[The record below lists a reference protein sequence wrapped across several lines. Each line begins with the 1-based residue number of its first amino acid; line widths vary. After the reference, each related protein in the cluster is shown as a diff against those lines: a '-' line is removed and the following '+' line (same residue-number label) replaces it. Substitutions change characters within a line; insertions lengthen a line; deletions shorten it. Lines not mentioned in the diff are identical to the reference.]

1 MSLLL
6 FLYIL
11 FPCSLSRYIIATSHF
26 PPMCE
31 CNIGETGQDFK
42 GIDMDYFRL
51 IAKKLNWVEWNFY
64 CIDFTELK
72 TILSHPDE
80 IFAFAGGLT
89 ISEEYTEKGFKF
101 SLPTMNSGL
110 TILTKKTTDDWTFI
124 KVLTIEIVLM
134 IIGTNILVGILIF
147 FLERKVEGLDNYL
160 WHTMASFFFISQVK
174 INKTSS
180 RLIMIAFWYM
190 SLIILASYN
199 AYLTSV
205 VTVEKLLG
213 GINTPEDLSM
223 KDVKT
228 FSIYASVLY
237 NYGAN
242 PVLSTKGYSSSNAQ
256 LDVIP
261 FEMVENDLSRTDEY
275 KIDAFVFD
283 DPAAAAAEFLYCDIY
298 TTSRV
303 FSTFSYGILYHSSQ
317 DDKIIQDINI
327 VIEDLNQNRTSG
339 SIIADFLEKEYSS
352 KKCQKSELSDKLSVN
367 STKGLWIILAASAG
381 VSMLIF
387 IINRYLSKI
396 QRIQDFLYN
405 YKIIEPKEIEVKKR
419 KVGDELVVQN
429 LKDVTHKMM
438 DSLNENIRMRLD
450 EVDEKIT
457 KFYKLLLNGEKALLE
472 YENENEN
479 VNEHEHE
486 KNFLG
491 PDSEEDHH
499 ILIRNGKI

>member
-1 MSLLL
+1 
-6 FLYIL
+6 
-11 FPCSLSRYIIATSHF
+11 
-26 PPMCE
+26 MCE
-31 CNIGETGQDFK
+31 CTIGQTGQDFK

-64 CIDFTELK
+64 CIDFTELESF
-72 TILSHPDE
+72 LNRPDE
-80 IFAFAGGLT
+80 IFAFLGGLT

-110 TILTKKTTDDWTFI
+110 TILTQKSSDDWTFI

-134 IIGTNILVGILIF
+134 IMGTIILVGILIF
-147 FLERKVEGLDNYL
+147 FLERKAEGLDNYL
-160 WHTMASFFFISQVK
+160 WHTIASFFFISQVK
-174 INKTSS
+174 INRTSS
-180 RLIMIAFWYM
+180 RLIMVAFWYM
-190 SLIILASYN
+190 SLIILSSYN

-213 GINTPEDLSM
+213 GINTPEDLST
-223 KDVKT
+223 KDIKT
-228 FSIYASVLY
+228 FSIYSSVLY

-242 PVLSTKGYSSSNAQ
+242 PVLSTKGYSNAQ

-261 FEMVENDLSRTDEY
+261 FEMVQNDLTRTDEF
-275 KIDAFVFD
+275 KIDAFVLD
-283 DPAAAAAEFLYCDIY
+283 DPAAAAAEFLYCGIY
-298 TTSRV
+298 TSSRV

-317 DDKIIQDINI
+317 EDKIIQEINI
-327 VIEDLNQNRTSG
+327 AIEDLNQNRTSG
-339 SIIADFLEKEYSS
+339 SVISNFLEKEYSS
-352 KKCQKSELSDKLSVN
+352 KKCQKPELSDKISVN

-381 VSMLIF
+381 ISMF
-387 IINRYLSKI
+387 VYIINRYLGRI
-396 QRIQDFLYN
+396 QRMQDFLYN

-419 KVGDELVVQN
+419 KVGDELVIQN

-457 KFYKLLLNGEKALLE
+457 KFYKLLLNGEKALTE
-472 YENENEN
+472 YENEN
-479 VNEHEHE
+479 VNENE

-491 PDSEEDHH
+491 PYSEEDNH
-499 ILIRNGKI
+499 ILIQNGKI